1 MLCTSSG
8 TPQAPAR
15 QLGNMAC
22 PPKASQLL
30 PDPSRSG
37 YAGGA
42 GAVAPSGAKWP
53 VNQPAARANGHKGW
67 PYLRDGAPPEV
78 IASLRR
84 DADEVVC
91 LHTPKMFAAI
101 GQWYAEFTQT
111 RDEEVVAL
119 LNRAAAPIG
128 RQRRG
133 GGSG

>member
-1 MLCTSSG
+1 MDARERVELTAGSAVPG
-8 TPQAPAR
+8 RPPAGAAGR
-15 QLGNMAC
+15 PYRDRGGRRGRDRVHGPGRVQ
-22 PPKASQLL
+22 
-30 PDPSRSG
+30 DR
-37 YAGGA
+37 GGA
-42 GAVAPSGAKWP
+42 
-53 VNQPAARANGHKGW
+53 ARGTDRVGSA
-67 PYLRDGAPPEV
+67 PEV

>member
-1 MLCTSSG
+1 MPLGGRIAVVVDDGVATGS
-8 TPQAPAR
+8 TAR
-15 QLGNMAC
+15 AAC
-22 PPKASQLL
+22 
-30 PDPSRSG
+30 RI
-37 YAGGA
+37 A
-42 GAVAPSGAKWP
+42 GAQRAGRIVLA
-53 VNQPAARANGHKGW
+53 VPA
-67 PYLRDGAPPEV
+67 APPEV